1 MRQQSRKRTTAA
13 VLRSILEIKDSEMA
27 ALLGCSV
34 NTIWSVESGRL
45 ALSESLAM
53 RMAHET
59 GIGLA
64 WLLAGDPT
72 APPVNNAGR
81 PFDRQFHELH
91 AAGRRNFDN
100 VSPADFAMKFLMS
113 AVRLRAVL
121 ESANK
126 ANNYH
131 MAAYKAM
138 RAIDALAREF
148 CPGESSISFEKG
160 IIAILNDYDTAREAF
175 APKKP
180 TTATD
185 RPAADKPEAVKK
197 RAVGKVRADK
207 KRVTRKKTGTLKS

>member
-1 MRQQSRKRTTAA
+1 MRQQSKKRTTAA
-13 VLRSILEIKDSEMA
+13 VLRSILAIKDTEMA

-45 ALSESLAM
+45 ALSESLAI

-64 WLLAGDPT
+64 WLLKGDPT
-72 APPVNNAGR
+72 APPVNNMGQ
-81 PFDRQFHELH
+81 PFDRAFHEIH

-121 ESANK
+121 EAANK

-131 MAAYKAM
+131 MAAYKTG

-148 CPGESSISFEKG
+148 CPDTSIISFEKG
-160 IIAILNDYDTAREAF
+160 IISILNDYDTARKAF
-175 APKKP
+175 APKKQEK
-180 TTATD
+180 
-185 RPAADKPEAVKK
+185 AADQPVAPQPAPVKQAAAPLPVIKSAKNIKPAT
-197 RAVGKVRADK
+197 GK
-207 KRVTRKKTGTLKS
+207 